1 MAGKIRILVVDDN
14 DAVRR
19 GICAVLRAEIDFE
32 VLCDAASGEQAV
44 MEAALLQPDVVVLDI
59 NMPGMDGLTAASRI
73 KKVAPAAEIVFLSQH
88 ASSEIVRFALRRA
101 GRGYVL
107 KIDIDVELVAA
118 VRAASEKKPY
128 VSKRATSA

>member
-19 GICAVLRAEIDFE
+19 GICALLRTESDFE
-32 VLCDAASGEQAV
+32 VVCDATSGEQAIE
-44 MEAALLQPDVVVLDI
+44 EAAKLQPDVVVLDI
-59 NMPGMDGLTAASRI
+59 SMRGMDGLAAASGM
-73 KKVAPAAEIVFLSQH
+73 KKVTPATEIVFLSQH

-107 KIDIDVELVAA
+107 KIDVDTELVAA
-118 VRAASEKKPY
+118 VRAVSEKRLY
-128 VSKRATSA
+128 VSKRATNL